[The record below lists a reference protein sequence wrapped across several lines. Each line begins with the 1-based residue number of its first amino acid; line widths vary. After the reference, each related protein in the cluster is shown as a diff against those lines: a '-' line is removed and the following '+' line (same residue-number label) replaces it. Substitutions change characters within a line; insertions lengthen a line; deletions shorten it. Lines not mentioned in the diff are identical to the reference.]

1 MKLDFVNFDS
11 GNTISFE
18 TDKHLIA
25 IYGKNGTGKT
35 TLSRIDKFDRK
46 YVFNEDFI
54 YSNVFNVSEKG
65 FVQTAKTKENFSGL
79 WLGESIVRIRK
90 EISKIGE
97 QEKEIRD
104 SFL

>member
-35 TLSRIDKFDRK
+35 TLAPF
-46 YVFNEDFI
+46 
-54 YSNVFNVSEKG
+54 
-65 FVQTAKTKENFSGL
+65 
-79 WLGESIVRIRK
+79 
-90 EISKIGE
+90 
-97 QEKEIRD
+97 
-104 SFL
+104 